1 MGNLLSTP
9 PSPHA
14 HILTHPPLTL
24 TLTLTHLSLSHSP
37 TSHSHTHPPL
47 TLTLTH
53 LSLSHSPT
61 SHTHT
66 HPPLTLTLTHLTGQ
80 DPPLSEWEFI
90 PHIGPRPTRGFVGL
104 KNAGATCYMNAVLQ
118 QVHTHTASAAIP
130 AQLVAQPV
138 AQLVKHR
145 LRSLVVADLSPT

>member
-1 MGNLLSTP
+1 MYGDVSIDMGNLL
-9 PSPHA
+9 
-14 HILTHPPLTL
+14 
-24 TLTLTHLSLSHSP
+24 
-37 TSHSHTHPPL
+37 TSHTHTHTHPPL

-66 HPPLTLTLTHLTGQ
+66 HPPLTLTHLSLSHSPTSHTHTHPPHTLTLTHLTGQ

-130 AQLVAQPV
+130 AQLVHV
-138 AQLVKHR
+138 L
-145 LRSLVVADLSPT
+145 